1 MAGPQPRGVA
11 AGATRYTARG
21 MTLIE
26 ASRSSCR
33 RRTAGLATLL
43 VLIVPHVA
51 DAYVDPTGGGFLLQL
66 LLGGGTAIVLLAR
79 VFLKRFAARIG
90 RRFRGTK

>member
-1 MAGPQPRGVA
+1 
-11 AGATRYTARG
+11 